1 MLEGLDQVKW
11 ANLWHFQPTYSARI
25 PFWIRDLLS
34 ENENVRENAREYIF
48 GEGTE
53 YGKVTKATP
62 YIIPFL
68 VELLSIDST
77 PEKCS
82 LVGGLSEME
91 FGHDYNDMPIGSP
104 KDSIRAYE
112 AVANGLPI
120 FLSLLKNQV
129 TGCQYN
135 SVQLL
140 GRLTNASEEIIP
152 SLIEQF
158 NAESEKMIQY
168 LIVESISKLSVY
180 ASQTSIY
187 KQSLDF
193 LRTSLDSNDKR
204 TQISAAIGLI
214 KNKWIGDDLRND
226 DSLFAHIMNI
236 LREGF
241 FDYPGPWTDII
252 KKEIISHLTRL
263 DRIFLLDL
271 LSDRRLSTSQDA
283 HMIVH
288 NLLHS
293 LFEIN
298 GDLKYSRYYVN
309 IRKETDGITYSFR
322 ANYRIGFTGN
332 IAQQFIDTGIM
343 SPDQIPNLDFY
354 KLLDTALASV
364 GGMFP
369 EKLISPEQK
378 QILKSIL
385 DCQPFWELPT
395 NLLSFF
401 YGLPDSRDELRKL
414 IAES

>member
-1 MLEGLDQVKW
+1 MLEGLNQIDW
-11 ANLWHFQPTYSARI
+11 ENLWHFQPTYSARI
-25 PFWIRDLLS
+25 PQWIRDLLS
-34 ENENVRENAREYIF
+34 ENENTRENARNYIF

-53 YGKVTKATP
+53 YGKVTRATP

-68 VELLSIDST
+68 IELLNIDST

-82 LVGGLSEME
+82 LVGGLSEIE
-91 FGHDYNDMPIGSP
+91 FGDVYNDMPIRSA

-120 FLSLLKNQV
+120 FLSLLKNQEI
-129 TGCQYN
+129 GCRYN

-140 GRLTNASEEIIP
+140 GRLTDESEKIIP

-158 NAESEKMIQY
+158 NAESEEMIQY
-168 LIVESISKLSVY
+168 LIVESISKLTIY
-180 ASQTSIY
+180 TSQTSIY

-193 LRTSLDSNDKR
+193 LRTSLGSNDKR
-204 TQISAAIGLI
+204 IQVSAAIGLI

-226 DSLFAHIMNI
+226 DSLFAQIMNI

-241 FDYPGPWTDII
+241 FDYPGPWTDTI
-252 KKEIISHLTRL
+252 KKKIISHLTRL

-288 NLLHS
+288 HLMNN

-309 IRKETDGITYSFR
+309 TRNETDGIIYSFR

-354 KLLDTALASV
+354 KLIDNALANV

-385 DCQPFWELPT
+385 NCQPFWELPT

-414 IAES
+414 ISES